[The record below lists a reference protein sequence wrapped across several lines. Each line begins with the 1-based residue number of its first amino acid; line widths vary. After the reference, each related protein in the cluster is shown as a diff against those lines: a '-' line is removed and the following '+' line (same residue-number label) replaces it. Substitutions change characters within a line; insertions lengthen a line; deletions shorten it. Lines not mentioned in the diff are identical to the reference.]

1 MASTSGGRA
10 DALTLFTVGHSNRTA
25 AEFLTILR
33 AHGVARIADVR
44 SAPWSRRH
52 PQFNREPLAATLRLA
67 GLDYAHMPDLGGMRE
82 PDPASR
88 HRALAPGG
96 FRGYADH
103 MGSPAFERGVA
114 ALLEWA
120 AGAATAIMCAEAD
133 PGHCHRSLLADA
145 LVARGSA
152 VVHLL
157 DAAERRAHAL
167 HPEAVVERGRV
178 AYPGRPDLFDP
189 PAS

>member
-1 MASTSGGRA
+1 
-10 DALTLFTVGHSNRTA
+10 VGHSNRTA
-25 AEFLTILR
+25 AEFLAILK
-33 AHGVARIADVR
+33 AHGVARVADVR

-52 PQFNREPLAATLRLA
+52 PQYNREALAATLRHA
-67 GLDYAHMPDLGGMRE
+67 GLDYAHLPALGGMRA

-103 MGSPAFERGVA
+103 MDSATFERGVA

-133 PGHCHRSLLADA
+133 PAHCHRSLLADA

-157 DAAERRAHAL
+157 DASARRAHAL
-167 HPEAVVERGRV
+167 HPGAVVRHGRV
-178 AYPGRPDLFDP
+178 AYPGRPDLFDL